1 MLELNEQQRVRL
13 NGPYP
18 LMVSCPSHMSGLV
31 DAGVRTWVDVDATDY
46 DHRDA
51 DDGGCD
57 PDGCVPENTRDGSR
71 AANSRWSCQ
80 GDGCC
85 ITYSFEEPQ
94 DIVRMRIAFHK
105 GDERIRTL
113 NVYDNGDHH
122 SEITSSGETS
132 GFENFS
138 LNTDETE
145 DIKLCLDDD
154 GDDWLSITEVRSNRL
169 RNILIMTSWTNSVNV
184 FRIKRMAVIRTTLCS
199 DSILV
204 VIPNFLRLL
213 VDKLPLAICRLSD
226 NYGRE

>member
-1 MLELNEQQRVRL
+1 MNSTVYDSIGCTRSWFPARRT
-13 NGPYP
+13 P
-18 LMVSCPSHMSGLV
+18 LPMPALV
-31 DAGVRTWVDVDATDY
+31 DAGVRTWVDVDTTDY

-105 GDERIRTL
+105 GNERIRTL
-113 NVYDNGDHH
+113 NVYDNGHHH

-154 GDDWLSITEVRSNRL
+154 GDDWLSITEVRSYKMRCNKRFESPVHNRC
-169 RNILIMTSWTNSVNV
+169 MP
-184 FRIKRMAVIRTTLCS
+184 IKKGGNPDCVSC
-199 DSILV
+199 
-204 VIPNFLRLL
+204 
-213 VDKLPLAICRLSD
+213 
-226 NYGRE
+226 